1 MNTSD
6 TLLVIINCHRL
17 VSFILLGE
25 ASVVGRWHFAVRADC
40 TAVYYGGR

>member
-6 TLLVIINCHRL
+6 TIGYYKLPSFG

-25 ASVVGRWHFAVRADC
+25 ASVVGRWHFAVRTDC
-40 TAVYYGGR
+40 TAVYGGR

>member
-6 TLLVIINCHRL
+6 TIGYYKLPSFG

-25 ASVVGRWHFAVRADC
+25 ACVQELKEFS
-40 TAVYYGGR
+40 